1 MSQKGACKILIRAS
15 LSYAW
20 KKHPYM
26 TVWVVVCIL
35 AGICR
40 GVMNTSVVDLLFGV
54 ITGLLPLIVK
64 EIGRAILSLDSW
76 ERADFQLEKR
86 RKREAFMNY
95 IKEYTEKIV
104 NK

>member
-1 MSQKGACKILIRAS
+1 MSQKRAYKILIRAS

-26 TVWVVVCIL
+26 TVWVVACIL
-35 AGICR
+35 TGICR
-40 GVMNTSVVDLLFGV
+40 SVMNMSVAELLLGIV
-54 ITGLLPLIVK
+54 TGLLPLIIK
-64 EIGRAILSLDSW
+64 KIGRALLSLDSW

-86 RKREAFMNY
+86 CKREAFTNY